1 MLILP
6 DVRQPSDQIGRS
18 IPHSQPIKSGDSHTP
33 SNPIYFLL
41 PSSSHATTAAA
52 SSTALRSPLASRH
65 HGGTHSSN
73 LTRSGR
79 TGKVHTKLG
88 SFTISRKART
98 SLALV
103 TISLSDVSTRFL
115 ARLCAAACRLG
126 RAVHA
131 APLLHIHM
139 EENWWIK
146 QYWRSA

>member
-103 TISLSDVSTRFL
+103 TISL
-115 ARLCAAACRLG
+115 LCAAACRLG